1 MRQHPLG
8 IYEKA
13 LPKSLTGRSAPVLA
27 KAVALI
33 LLKCR

>member
-13 LPKSLTGRSAPVLA
+13 LPKSLTGRSAWCWQKLW
-27 KAVALI
+27 L
-33 LLKCR
+33 